1 MEHNVLLEAKM
12 HEFPTLKTL
21 IRMTTLT
28 MEGKT
33 LIWCNLMAITKGE
46 LSTDEP
52 PSRFWFVYG
61 TRNPTSVSDTRKKN
75 KILQNTCLIA
85 LGRPLG
91 SVSPEAKHVISIPP
105 REYEATTSTDR
116 IPGNPLAKQPGSYQ
130 YFGADVFMVGSSPKN
145 KDDA

>member
-91 SVSPEAKHVISIPP
+91 SVSPEAKHVISDTTQGIRGNDKHGQNTGKPVGQATRIIP
-105 REYEATTSTDR
+105 
-116 IPGNPLAKQPGSYQ
+116 I
-130 YFGADVFMVGSSPKN
+130 FGADVFMVGSSPKN